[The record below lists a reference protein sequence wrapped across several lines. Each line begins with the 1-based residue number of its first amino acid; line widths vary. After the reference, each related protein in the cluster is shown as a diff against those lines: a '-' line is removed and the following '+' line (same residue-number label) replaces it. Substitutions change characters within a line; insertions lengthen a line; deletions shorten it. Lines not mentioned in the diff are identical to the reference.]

1 MGSSP
6 SASRKASPGTAD
18 PPVAGLRLLIRRA
31 LLHLELLRNRLRL
44 RFLQWLNPGIEIHPD
59 ASRNLGRAR
68 FNVAPGAHLR
78 IGARVA
84 TEAREGG
91 LNFILAPG
99 ATVEIGEDVWLR
111 SEIGQ
116 TYIVAF
122 EGATLRIGPE
132 AFLNGCHVSAKGRV
146 ELGRRAWLGPGTRLF
161 DADQHDL
168 DDARPERIGEVVIG
182 DHVWVAGDVTILR
195 GVTIGEHS
203 IVGARSVVLE
213 DVPPHTLVVGAP
225 AKAVGTVGD
234 RSRGR

>member
-1 MGSSP
+1 
-6 SASRKASPGTAD
+6 
-18 PPVAGLRLLIRRA
+18 VAGLRLFVLRA
-31 LLHLELLRNRLRL
+31 QLRLELLRNRLRL
-44 RFLQWLNPGIEIHPD
+44 RFVQWLNPGIEIHPE

-78 IGARVA
+78 IGPRVA

-91 LNFILAPG
+91 LSFVLGPG
-99 ATVEIGEDVWLR
+99 AIVEIGEDAWLR

-116 TYIVAF
+116 THVVAF
-122 EGATLRIGPE
+122 AGASLTIGPE
-132 AFLNGCHVSAKGRV
+132 AFLNGCHVSCKGRV

-168 DDARPERIGEVVIG
+168 DDQRPERIGEVVIG

-195 GVTIGEHS
+195 GVHIGEHS
-203 IVGARSVVLE
+203 IVGARSIVLE

-234 RSRGR
+234 RSRAR